1 LATYDETVAG
11 TSGLRSALT
20 TLKWLIFGLVVYFFV
35 IPLIPGFRRAITELS
50 LVDPVLLTIG
60 LGLQMLALFSY
71 SLLTH
76 AALGEHH
83 ISIWRLFRIQLSTKS
98 VGNILPG
105 GSAASSA
112 LGYRLLRLS
121 GVQGP
126 DAGFALATAGLGS
139 AVVLNLILWV
149 GLIASIPGRGVNAA
163 YGTAAII
170 GVIVMVVAAA
180 LIFGIIDGQGRA
192 ERALRWI
199 ASRLRFNEDRAA
211 SVLTHLGTRLQGLAT
226 EPRLLVRVLV
236 WAAVNWLL
244 DAASLWVFLRAFGA
258 SMAPDALIVAFGL
271 ANIMAVVPITPGGLG
286 IVESVYIP
294 TLVGFGATRGEATL
308 GVLSYRISQF
318 WIPIL
323 IGAVAYLS
331 LRVGPFA
338 IERRA
343 KLQPWRRVALDA
355 AEHPASRIDF
365 LEHYAPRDR
374 TGQFPMP
381 DFRGVYALDQE
392 IDDEPDD
399 STERSK
405 QGSD

>member
-1 LATYDETVAG
+1 MSDLPIYDEPMATA
-11 TSGLRSALT
+11 SGLKSVLT
-20 TLKWLIFGLVVYFFV
+20 ALKWVIFGLIIYFFV
-35 IPLIPGFRRAITELS
+35 IPLIPGFRRALTELS
-50 LVDPVLLTIG
+50 VVDPVLLTVG
-60 LGLQMLALFSY
+60 LGLQILALFSY
-71 SLLTH
+71 SLLTQ
-76 AALGEHH
+76 ATLGDRAL
-83 ISIWRLFRIQLSTKS
+83 SIWRLFRIQLSTKS

-121 GVQGP
+121 GVKGP
-126 DAGFALATAGLGS
+126 DAGFALATAGIGS

-163 YGTAAII
+163 YGTAAIV
-170 GVIVMVVAAA
+170 GVIVMLVAAA
-180 LIFGIIDGQGRA
+180 LIFGVIDGQGRA
-192 ERALRWI
+192 ERVLRWI

-211 SVLTHLGTRLQGLAT
+211 SVLTHLGTRLQGLAS
-226 EPRLLVRVLV
+226 ERRLLVRVLT

-244 DAASLWVFLRAFGA
+244 DAASLWVFLRAFGQ
-258 SMAPDALIVAFGL
+258 SMAPDTLIVAFGL

-286 IVESVYIP
+286 IVESIYIP

-308 GVLSYRISQF
+308 GVLSYRIAQY
-318 WIPIL
+318 WLPIV
-323 IGAVAYLS
+323 IGAVSYLS

-343 KLQPWRRVALDA
+343 KLQTWRRLALDA
-355 AEHPASRIDF
+355 AEHPSSKIDF

-381 DFRGVYALDQE
+381 DFRGVYSLDNE
-392 IDDEPDD
+392 DVEDEQSP
-399 STERSK
+399 TTK
-405 QGSD
+405 P

>member
-1 LATYDETVAG
+1 MGLATYDETVAG
-11 TSGLRSALT
+11 TSGLKSALT

-50 LVDPVLLTIG
+50 LVDPTLLTIG
-60 LGLQMLALFSY
+60 LGLQLLALFSY

-149 GLIASIPGRGVNAA
+149 GLIASIPGQGVNAA

-192 ERALRWI
+192 ERALRWM
-199 ASRLRFNEDRAA
+199 ATRLRFNEDRAA

-226 EPRLLVRVLV
+226 EPRLLIRVLV

-258 SMAPDALIVAFGL
+258 SMAPDALIVAF
-271 ANIMAVVPITPGGLG
+271 
-286 IVESVYIP
+286 
-294 TLVGFGATRGEATL
+294 
-308 GVLSYRISQF
+308 
-318 WIPIL
+318 
-323 IGAVAYLS
+323 
-331 LRVGPFA
+331 
-338 IERRA
+338 
-343 KLQPWRRVALDA
+343 
-355 AEHPASRIDF
+355 
-365 LEHYAPRDR
+365 
-374 TGQFPMP
+374 
-381 DFRGVYALDQE
+381 
-392 IDDEPDD
+392 
-399 STERSK
+399 
-405 QGSD
+405 